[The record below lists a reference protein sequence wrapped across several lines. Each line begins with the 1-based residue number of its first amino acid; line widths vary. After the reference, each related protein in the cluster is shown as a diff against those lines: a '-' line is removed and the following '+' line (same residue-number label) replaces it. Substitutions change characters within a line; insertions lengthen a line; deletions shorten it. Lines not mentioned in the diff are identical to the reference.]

1 MILLTDCKSKAEYS
15 LRMAKLEI
23 DLDFANRFSELVKS
37 NGWGDLSRVELGKKL
52 GVSSTC
58 AHFYMRGERLPAI
71 DQARMLC
78 KLFDGISIE
87 WLLTGKGSIRI
98 DEIKQPSPLLD
109 KFNQL
114 CPDQQKE
121 VTEFINFKLSQN
133 KENKPLTARPKNVG
147 GGGGTCL
154 MPYLIIGEG
163 RVMARQVKNFVMQW
177 KRTIK
182 TTISKNK
189 RLFR

>member
-37 NGWGDLSRVELGKKL
+37 KGWGDLSRVELGKKL

-98 DEIKQPSPLLD
+98 DEIKQPSSPLLD

-114 CPDQQKE
+114 CPEQQQIIELMMDQ
-121 VTEFINFKLSQN
+121 LSNKPKSSEN
-133 KENKPLTARPKNVG
+133 KENKPLTSLDNRG
-147 GGGGTCL
+147 GGGGK
-154 MPYLIIGEG
+154 P
-163 RVMARQVKNFVMQW
+163 A
-177 KRTIK
+177 
-182 TTISKNK
+182 
-189 RLFR
+189 

>member
-87 WLLTGKGSIRI
+87 WLLTGNGLKRL
-98 DEIKQPSPLLD
+98 DDKQPSSPLLD

-114 CPDQQKE
+114 CPEQQKE
-121 VTEFINFKLSQN
+121 VTEFIDFKLSQN
-133 KENKPLTARPKNVG
+133 KLNKPLTARPENVG
-147 GGGGTCL
+147 GGGVNL
-154 MPYLIIGEG
+154 PDPLSDY
-163 RVMARQVKNFVMQW
+163 RRRQSDGPADKEFCDAVQHDLED
-177 KRTIK
+177 
-182 TTISKNK
+182 SKQK
-189 RLFR
+189 

>member
-37 NGWGDLSRVELGKKL
+37 KGWGDLSRVELGKKL

-87 WLLTGKGSIRI
+87 WLLTGNGLKRL
-98 DEIKQPSPLLD
+98 DDKQQTSPLLD

-114 CPDQQKE
+114 CPEQQKE

-133 KENKPLTARPKNVG
+133 KENKPLTARPENG
-147 GGGGTCL
+147 GGGGVNL
-154 MPYLIIGEG
+154 PDALSAYH
-163 RVMARQVKNFVMQW
+163 RRQSDGPA
-177 KRTIK
+177 
-182 TTISKNK
+182 SKEFCDAVQQDYEDSK
-189 RLFR
+189 